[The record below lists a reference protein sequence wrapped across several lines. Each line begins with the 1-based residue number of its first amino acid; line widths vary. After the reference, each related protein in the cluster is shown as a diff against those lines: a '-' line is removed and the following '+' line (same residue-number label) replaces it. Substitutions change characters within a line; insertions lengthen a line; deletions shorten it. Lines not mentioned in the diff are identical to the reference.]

1 LYAVKNEVIQLVI
14 ALMALCI
21 GGAAEELL
29 PKIAGVGFPFLMASS
44 VFMAMSLHTSATV
57 MFAVAAG
64 AIEDALSG
72 LPPATS
78 SSFFLA
84 VAALARWSEFPRG
97 ALVLAYPLYQWWL
110 WVWTGGA
117 YGVLFNRLLIALPLG
132 LVSAVIAWA
141 IFAWVERGAAVDEE

>member
-1 LYAVKNEVIQLVI
+1 MKSEFIKVLVGLI
-14 ALMALCI
+14 AI
-21 GGAAEELL
+21 IVGGAAEEML
-29 PKIAGVGFPFLMASS
+29 PKAADVGVPLLMASS
-44 VFMAMSLHTSATV
+44 VFMAMKLQVQATV
-57 MFAVAAG
+57 MFAIAAG
-64 AIEDALSG
+64 AVEDALSG

-141 IFAWVERGAAVDEE
+141 IFAWVERGAAVDEA

>member
-1 LYAVKNEVIQLVI
+1 MYAVKNEVIQLVI

-64 AIEDALSG
+64 AIEEAPAFSLPSPLLPVGVSFREAPLCLHIRSTSG
-72 LPPATS
+72 GFGCGPAERMECFS
-78 SSFFLA
+78 
-84 VAALARWSEFPRG
+84 
-97 ALVLAYPLYQWWL
+97 
-110 WVWTGGA
+110 TGC
-117 YGVLFNRLLIALPLG
+117 
-132 LVSAVIAWA
+132 
-141 IFAWVERGAAVDEE
+141 